1 IGSRS
6 PVWPDMRSLKCVHG
20 VAICDRAPVTVGIHQ
35 LRAECGLTPPTD
47 DGDCNSLCCS
57 VFATELG
64 VVGSSGILLIS
75 SNRLLDVGPRR
86 VLWVRGCGLLLFLLF
101 LVRCPITHDRGAIAA
116 LLRESVLAV
125 CGELVTASAGLGK
138 VTRLAEVGH
147 VAPDDMMVSG
157 AAPVNRLMPVL
168 FGELS
173 ELPHA
178 VVDLAK
184 P

>member
-1 IGSRS
+1 G
-6 PVWPDMRSLKCVHG
+6 
-20 VAICDRAPVTVGIHQ
+20 
-35 LRAECGLTPPTD
+35 
-47 DGDCNSLCCS
+47 
-57 VFATELG
+57 
-64 VVGSSGILLIS
+64 SGILLIF

-101 LVRCPITHDRGAIAA
+101 LLFLVRRPITHDRGAIAA

-184 P
+184 